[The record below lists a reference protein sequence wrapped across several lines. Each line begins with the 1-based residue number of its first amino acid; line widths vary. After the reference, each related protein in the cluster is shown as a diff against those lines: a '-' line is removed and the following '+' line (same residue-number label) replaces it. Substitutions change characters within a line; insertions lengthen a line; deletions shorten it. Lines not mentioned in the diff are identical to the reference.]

1 MTLCLCVY
9 TVIGMIACNLVF
21 LLNCISSLY
30 SRQEEME
37 HSCRGTVILTGAIID
52 RVDRCHFMV
61 TNGPSQVFHLRAS
74 DEVERDKWVTAL
86 KLVQEHWAGQ

>member
-30 SRQEEME
+30 RRQEEVE
-37 HSCRGTVILTGAIID
+37 HSCRGMVILTGAIID
-52 RVDRCHFMV
+52 AVDRYHFVV

-74 DEVERDKWVTAL
+74 NEVERDKWVTAL
-86 KLVQEHWAGQ
+86 KLVQEHWAGT